1 MKIEV
6 MKAAYKAALVDVG
19 ITNPDDPITELIA
32 KAIVNVT
39 ASGERNPKKVMER
52 ALNAVGVRRFLP
64 HRHFMHHLLS
74 GAI

>member
-52 ALNAVGVRRFLP
+52 ALKLGVCRIDI
-64 HRHFMHHLLS
+64 S
-74 GAI
+74 CTTY

>member
-39 ASGERNPKKVMER
+39 ASAERYPKKVMER
-52 ALNAVGVRRFLP
+52 ALK
-64 HRHFMHHLLS
+64 
-74 GAI
+74 